1 MLESSNS
8 SVSRTH
14 SYVSVPAFRSN
25 SSEVRRSYTAAPH
38 AYRFPFRMSYL
49 YLFVCLAVLMMSWET
64 ARNDAAIAQGDI
76 PNEAI
81 RLRILANSDSAV
93 DQATKRVVRDAIVS
107 ELNSWAAEPESIEEA
122 RYVIQS
128 RMAAI
133 EAVIAER
140 LQARGFSYGFTAE
153 LGMAEFPTK
162 VYGEKVYPA
171 GEYEALRITLGEG
184 KGQNWWCVLFPPLC
198 FVDSTTGDAVPKAEA
213 ASASGEAT
221 GTEATTAVKGG
232 SDAKASQPVAPAE
245 VADGQAPEAKFFI
258 WELLESLFGFLRGLF
273 G

>member
-1 MLESSNS
+1 
-8 SVSRTH
+8 
-14 SYVSVPAFRSN
+14 
-25 SSEVRRSYTAAPH
+25 
-38 AYRFPFRMSYL
+38 MSYL
-49 YLFVCLAVLMMSWET
+49 YLLVCLAVLLMSWES

-213 ASASGEAT
+213 AAASGDGAAVKAAGAT
-221 GTEATTAVKGG
+221 AAVKGG
-232 SDAKASQPVAPAE
+232 SDAKASEAAAPAE
-245 VADGQAPEAKFFI
+245 MADGQAPEAKFFI
-258 WELLESLFGFLRGLF
+258 LELLESLFSFLRGLF